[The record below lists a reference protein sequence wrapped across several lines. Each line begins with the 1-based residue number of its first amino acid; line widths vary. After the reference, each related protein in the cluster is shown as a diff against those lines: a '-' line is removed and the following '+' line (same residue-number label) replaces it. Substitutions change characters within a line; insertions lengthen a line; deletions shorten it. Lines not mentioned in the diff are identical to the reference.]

1 MRRREVAQNGA
12 MSSLFGASLLS
23 SVGSL
28 PLHLVPLIV
37 VTLIADSR
45 TSVIGAGWI
54 ASAILL
60 GQLSTALLLPA
71 LGIYSVGRSLI
82 FATTVVLTVGLAI
95 SDTTAYLAMLTG
107 WFLIGQCCGV
117 FSYLGTVVASRF
129 PRRVFAFSFRLGIV
143 LLLSGCV
150 SGVLQ
155 LSGMLASYRDFLTVM
170 IVALTPIIALGMV
183 LHEPVNVREIRVHKE
198 VQRLEVGSLA
208 GLLIVYLF
216 FAGQTGYLSYVIQ
229 QAIARGMTFEVAV
242 LSLALMKIS
251 AGIWVLCSSCV
262 NKDSKSGSFWSL
274 TLILIGAIVALFY
287 SRHVAVFFVALLAI
301 EMALNNLSARLQAAV
316 VAAWP
321 EFGGRWLTGI
331 MLLGA
336 ASGPP
341 LNGFAIGIG
350 WEGAF
355 VLICILSSLGPLF
368 WQQWRSHSDNAV
380 EIART

>member
-1 MRRREVAQNGA
+1 
-12 MSSLFGASLLS
+12 
-23 SVGSL
+23 
-28 PLHLVPLIV
+28 
-37 VTLIADSR
+37 
-45 TSVIGAGWI
+45 
-54 ASAILL
+54 
-60 GQLSTALLLPA
+60 
-71 LGIYSVGRSLI
+71 
-82 FATTVVLTVGLAI
+82 
-95 SDTTAYLAMLTG
+95 
-107 WFLIGQCCGV
+107 
-117 FSYLGTVVASRF
+117 
-129 PRRVFAFSFRLGIV
+129 
-143 LLLSGCV
+143 
-150 SGVLQ
+150 
-155 LSGMLASYRDFLTVM
+155 MLASYRDFLTVM

>member
-1 MRRREVAQNGA
+1 VAQNGA